1 MAIEIRTRLAK
12 EDTVQVISGR
22 SSGHQ
27 GRVLDVDRRKGRI
40 LVEGAMIVKRHVK
53 PNPQK
58 QVKGGIADSESY
70 FSISNVMIVCPN
82 PSCGPVRIGMDVNDD
97 GSKQRVC
104 RKCGQTLDKKK
115 AN

>member
-1 MAIEIRTRLAK
+1 MTTDIRTRLAK

-40 LVEGAMIVKRHVK
+40 LVEGAMMVKKHVK

-70 FSISNVMIVCPN
+70 FSISNVMIVCPQ
-82 PSCGPVRIGMDVNDD
+82 CGPVRIGMHVDDD
-97 GSKQRVC
+97 GSKLRVC
-104 RKCGQTLDKKK
+104 RKCGQTLEKKK